1 MFFHITGSHSYE
13 SCHVHDHEKVG
24 VKKAA
29 FDGAKK
35 HGVKIHYNVVN
46 RLTHTAFLL
55 AEADTYEAIE
65 AVFDPILE
73 LGHYDIVPVVNRS

>member
-13 SCHVHDHEKVG
+13 SCHVHNIEKVG
-24 VKKAA
+24 VQKAA
-29 FDGAKK
+29 FDGAEKRDD
-35 HGVKIHYNVVN
+35 KIHYNVVN

-65 AVFDPILE
+65 AVFDPILK
-73 LGHYDIVPVVNRS
+73 LGHYDIMPVVNRS